1 MVFLLLGVPVSEG
14 KTPVLLENPTTPTQ
28 RKLCT
33 IPNVC
38 GQLSVGRSTVYGL
51 IDDGTLRRVKIGART
66 LIPQADVDAFV
77 AGLLDGGAA

>member
-1 MVFLLLGVPVSEG
+1 MKSTDVVPA
-14 KTPVLLENPTTPTQ
+14 Q

-38 GQLSVGRSTVYGL
+38 AQLSVSRTTVYGL
-51 IDDGTLRRVKIGART
+51 IDDGTLRRVKVGVRA
-66 LIPQADVDAFV
+66 LIPQADVDAFI

>member
-1 MVFLLLGVPVSEG
+1 MHKDASA
-14 KTPVLLENPTTPTQ
+14 TPAH
-28 RKLCT
+28 RKLTT
-33 IPNVC
+33 IPDVC

-77 AGLLDGGAA
+77 AGLLDGGVA